1 MSQRRQFILQ
11 ASALLACGPALTWA
25 ESTTAPLVQVYKSPT
40 CGCCG
45 KWADH
50 MRSAGF
56 NVEENSVDDVVSYKR
71 QYGVPAALFTCHTA
85 VVDGYVVEGHVPA
98 EDVWRMLR
106 ERPAIKG
113 IGVPG
118 MPIGSPGMEGPNP
131 DDYRTFAFT
140 ADSSYVFAIHR
151 F

>member
-1 MSQRRQFILQ
+1 
-11 ASALLACGPALTWA
+11 
-25 ESTTAPLVQVYKSPT
+25 
-40 CGCCG
+40 
-45 KWADH
+45 
-50 MRSAGF
+50 MRAAGF
-56 NVEENSVDDVVSYKR
+56 DVEENSVDDVVSYKR
-71 QYGVPAALFTCHTA
+71 KYGVPAELFTCHTA
-85 VVDGYVVEGHVPA
+85 VVEGYVVEGHVPA

-118 MPIGSPGMEGPNP
+118 MPIGSPGMEGPDP

-140 ADSSYVFAIHR
+140 ADSSYVFAVHR

>member
-1 MSQRRQFILQ
+1 VNRRELIAGILLVG
-11 ASALLACGPALTWA
+11 AGSSPAAARAAA
-25 ESTTAPLVQVYKSPT
+25 ESPRLQVYKSPT

-50 MRSAGF
+50 MREAGF
-56 NVEENSVDDVVSYKR
+56 DVEENSVEDVVSYKR
-71 QYGVPAALFTCHTA
+71 KYGVPAELFTCHTA
-85 VVDGYVVEGHVPA
+85 VVEGYVVEGHVPA

-118 MPIGSPGMEGPNP
+118 MPIGSPGMEGPDP

-140 ADSSYVFAIHR
+140 ADSSYVFAVHR

>member
-1 MSQRRQFILQ
+1 MSQRRQFLLQ
-11 ASALLACGPALTWA
+11 ATALLACGPALTLA
-25 ESTTAPLVQVYKSPT
+25 ESTAAPLMQVYKSPT

-45 KWADH
+45 KWVEH
-50 MRSAGF
+50 MRKAGF
-56 NVEENSVDDVVSYKR
+56 VVETHDVQDVVAYKH
-71 QYGVPAALFTCHTA
+71 QYGVPAELFTCHTA
-85 VVDGYVVEGHVPA
+85 VVDGYIVEGHVPA
-98 EDVWRMLR
+98 EDVLKMLR
-106 ERPAIKG
+106 ERPEIKG

-118 MPIGSPGMEGPNP
+118 MPIGSPGMEGPDP

>member
-1 MSQRRQFILQ
+1 MNQRRLFLLQ
-11 ASALLACGPALTWA
+11 ASALLACGPAITYA
-25 ESTTAPLVQVYKSPT
+25 ESAAAPLVKMYKSPT

-45 KWADH
+45 KWAEH
-50 MRSAGF
+50 MRAAGF
-56 NVEENSVDDVVSYKR
+56 AVEENSVDDVVPYKR
-71 QYGVPAALFTCHTA
+71 QYGVPAELFTCHTA
-85 VVDGYVVEGHVPA
+85 IVEGYVIEGHVPA

-118 MPIGSPGMEGPNP
+118 MPIGSPGMEGPDP

-140 ADSSYVFAIHR
+140 ADSSYVFAVHR